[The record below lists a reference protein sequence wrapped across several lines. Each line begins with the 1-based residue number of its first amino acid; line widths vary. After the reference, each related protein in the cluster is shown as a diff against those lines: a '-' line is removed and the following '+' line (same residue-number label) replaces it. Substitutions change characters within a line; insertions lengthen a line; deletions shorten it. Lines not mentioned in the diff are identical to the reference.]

1 MDSDYEMDYGV
12 DDLFVDNVD
21 VDVLD
26 DGASRGMRMYKC
38 KKATGNRLKGQKFQH
53 EEMADD
59 EDLSTYDEGL
69 QLPDSDGEEPN
80 NKRFKALGKRIWAIH
95 HSE

>member
-26 DGASRGMRMYKC
+26 EGASRGMRMFKW
-38 KKATGNRLKGQKFQH
+38 KKATGSRLKGQK
-53 EEMADD
+53 
-59 EDLSTYDEGL
+59 Y
-69 QLPDSDGEEPN
+69 
-80 NKRFKALGKRIWAIH
+80 
-95 HSE
+95 